1 LRRTAAEARDWLAGY
16 EAQER
21 ERTGIPTLRVRY
33 NQIFGFFVEVPR
45 SKSGLVP
52 PEYERRATI
61 THAER
66 FTTPQLQAR
75 EAEILSTEDRA
86 NDLEYDLFVELRR
99 QVAVH
104 ADRLQRAARVLAE
117 LDVLAA
123 LAEVAAHCGYAR
135 PVVDDGTAVEIE
147 EGRHPV
153 VEQMMPAGSRFVPN
167 DAALDA
173 DGQRF
178 LIITGPN
185 MSGKSVYIRQVALIV
200 LMAQM
205 GSFVPARSARVGL
218 VDRIFVRAGASDDIS
233 QGRSTF
239 LVEMNET
246 AYILRHATARSL
258 VVLDEV
264 GRGTSTYDGMA
275 LAWAVGEDLHDR
287 VAARTLFATH
297 FHELTGLVGELDG
310 ARNVSLAVEERG
322 HDVVFLYRLV
332 EGGADRS
339 YGVQVARLA
348 GVPGHVIERA
358 REVMGRLEGEQEA
371 GSRKQEAGG
380 REQEAGSRKQEAGG
394 REQEAGSRGQDAKAL
409 REIGALYMAGEKQE
423 RLLVPADDEVVW
435 AVLRELFGL
444 DVANLTP
451 VRALVTLNG
460 WQQRLRGEN
469 HG

>member
-1 LRRTAAEARDWLAGY
+1 
-16 EAQER
+16 
-21 ERTGIPTLRVRY
+21 
-33 NQIFGFFVEVPR
+33 
-45 SKSGLVP
+45 
-52 PEYERRATI
+52 
-61 THAER
+61 
-66 FTTPQLQAR
+66 
-75 EAEILSTEDRA
+75 
-86 NDLEYDLFVELRR
+86 
-99 QVAVH
+99 VAVH

-135 PVVDDGTAVEIE
+135 PVVDDGPVVEIE

-173 DGQRF
+173 DGQR
-178 LIITGPN
+178 LLVITGPN

-218 VDRIFVRAGASDDIS
+218 VDRIFVRAGATDDIS

-310 ARNVSLAVEERG
+310 ARNVSLAVEEQG
-322 HDVVFLYRLV
+322 HDVVFLFRLV

-358 REVMGRLEGEQEA
+358 REVMGRLEGAEEQ
-371 GSRKQEAGG
+371 GSR
-380 REQEAGSRKQEAGG
+380 
-394 REQEAGSRGQDAKAL
+394 AL
-409 REIGALYMAGEKQE
+409 REIGPSYLSGTAQE

-451 VRALVTLNG
+451 VRALVTLNE